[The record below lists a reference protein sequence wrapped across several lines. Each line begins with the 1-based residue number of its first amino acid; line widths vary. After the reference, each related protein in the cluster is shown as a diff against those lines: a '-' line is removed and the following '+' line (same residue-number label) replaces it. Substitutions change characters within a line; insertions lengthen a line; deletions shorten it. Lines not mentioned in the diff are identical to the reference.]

1 MQYASDNPI
10 EKSQKLR
17 EFVEKIVRLSKPEKI
32 LLFGSWAWGKPT
44 EDSDIDI
51 LVIKQSDQSRRDR
64 ERELRAQL
72 YPAGVA
78 FDLLFYTPEE
88 LKEKIEQ
95 DRNLFLED
103 IINNGTII
111 YADDKICS
119 GLAGSR

>member
-1 MQYASDNPI
+1 MQYASANPI

-64 ERELRAQL
+64 ERELRSQL

-78 FDLLFYTPEE
+78 FDLLVYTPEE

-103 IINNGTII
+103 IINNGTVI
-111 YADDKICS
+111 YADDKICA